1 MKLLKVKKLPK
12 KEDVV
17 LLINKSEEIEK
28 FDFSKNEIK
37 YIKKAI
43 ENKKNSI
50 SINQYKRQIFIE
62 KIDLKE
68 EHHISKEKARKS
80 AFKLLPKINSE
91 KIQKISVSS
100 NLSKQFEL
108 AFIEGL
114 MLSNYQFLKYTTKD
128 KKENTLNEIKTTNSE
143 ISKNDL
149 KELEIITESV
159 FITRNL
165 VNEPPAFLTSVQ
177 LSKEIKQ
184 ISKTAGFSLDVLNKK
199 KIETLKMGGL
209 LAVNQGSDVS
219 PTFSILTWK
228 PKNAKNKK
236 PIILVGKGIVFDTGG
251 LSIKPSQF
259 MVEMKSDM
267 AGAGSVIGAFN
278 AIAKNKL
285 PVYIIGLVPSTDNA
299 VSNKAYVPD
308 DIITMHNGMT
318 IEIGN
323 TDAEGRLILA
333 DALSYA
339 QKYKPE
345 LVIDLATLTGAAMRA
360 IGHPGIAAMGT
371 ASEKTFKNLKKSGNE
386 TYERIVEFPLW
397 DEYKEMLKSQ
407 IADIKNIGGANAGAI
422 TAGKFLQ
429 EFTDYKWVHL
439 DIAPNAFL
447 TKTNDYRGKGGT
459 GTGVRLLYDF
469 LKNFKN

>member
-1 MKLLKVKKLPK
+1 MKLTKITKLPK
-12 KEDVV
+12 KEDIV
-17 LLINKSEEIEK
+17 LLINETKEIEK

-37 YIKKAI
+37 YIKQAI
-43 ENKKNSI
+43 ENEKKSI
-50 SINQYKRQIFIE
+50 NINQYNRQIFIE
-62 KIDLKE
+62 KIEVKKE
-68 EHHISKEKARKS
+68 LHLSKEKARKS
-80 AFKLLPKINSE
+80 AFKLLPKITAE
-91 KIQKISVSS
+91 KIKQISISS
-100 NLSKQFEL
+100 ALDKQIELS
-108 AFIEGL
+108 FIEGL
-114 MLSNYQFLKYTTKD
+114 MLSNYQFLKYTTKN
-128 KKENTLNEIKTTNSE
+128 KKENTLKEIKTINSN
-143 ISKNDL
+143 ISK
-149 KELEIITESV
+149 KELEELEILTESV

-165 VNEPPAFLTSVQ
+165 VNEPLSYLTSIQ

-184 ISKTAGFSLDVLNKK
+184 ISKQSGFSLDILNKK
-199 KIETLKMGGL
+199 KIEALKMGGL
-209 LAVNQGSDVS
+209 LAVNQGSDVP

-251 LSIKPSQF
+251 LSIKPSQY

-267 AGAGSVIGAFN
+267 AGAGAVIGTFN
-278 AIAKNKL
+278 AIAKSKL
-285 PVYIIGLVPSTDNA
+285 PVYVIGLVPSTDNA

-318 IEIGN
+318 VEIEN

-345 LVIDLATLTGAAMRA
+345 LVIDLATLTGAAVHA
-360 IGHPGIAAMGT
+360 LGHPGIAAMGT
-371 ASEKTFKNLKKSGNE
+371 ANKKTFENLKKSGNE

-397 DEYKEMLKSQ
+397 DEYKEMLKSK
-407 IADIKNIGGANAGAI
+407 IADIKNIGGAYAGAI

-429 EFTDYKWVHL
+429 EFTNYNWIHL

-459 GTGVRLLYDF
+459 GTGVRLLFDF
-469 LKNFKN
+469 LKKY